1 MAEGTDQT
9 LKEILTNAKQAEAQQ
24 NIEDATRLYQQAIN
38 KDSLNEQAFTRLMT
52 IFRKQKEYKKE
63 LRIINNGIKVFE
75 KFYRSQARHKSKSI
89 TEISN
94 KLNRSVGLIDR
105 KGNSLYDPEPIAK
118 WKKRKVVVEK
128 KIKS

>member
-24 NIEDATRLYQQAIN
+24 NIEDANRLYQQAIT
-38 KDSLNEQAFTRLMT
+38 KDSLNEQAYTRLMT
-52 IFRKQKEYKKE
+52 IFRRQKDYKKE

-75 KFYRSQARHKSKSI
+75 KFYRSQSRHKSKRI
-89 TEISN
+89 MDISN
-94 KLNRSVGLIDR
+94 KLNRSVGLMDR

-118 WKKRKVVVEK
+118 WKKRKAVVEK
-128 KIKS
+128 RIKS